1 MGTNS
6 CLEKLMA
13 VNDANCLMMSQ
24 QQLKARLST
33 LEKNLWLTNSLT
45 ALNLIDVILGC
56 EGANSKLVVT
66 VADVDA

>member
-33 LEKNLWLTNSLT
+33 LEKNL
-45 ALNLIDVILGC
+45 
-56 EGANSKLVVT
+56 
-66 VADVDA
+66 